1 MELCDY
7 YLKYMNALC
16 EGTLAAPEDIALSGE
31 TPEER
36 AMSLQA
42 ALKNVSV
49 PDFVRRCA
57 RAAGDALPDGLLDGF
72 HEEDFARALFARMAL
87 GGAPQPEEPPAP
99 AGEADEPA
107 PDPDAGKHAFE
118 VFLDCVALDDGLVQY
133 LMEVLQKRDWKEFY
147 KLSQITTKLDL
158 DPEEFLYWLGNKE
171 LYADEEERSCA
182 VIMDACLERLR
193 QEGQLELMAAL
204 LSGDRRTFELFRCQA
219 PELQH
224 LPAATYEWYSKNY
237 LDRDYPIRM
246 LMKCR
251 GIRFPEHI
259 PGNESK

>member
-99 AGEADEPA
+99 AGEALTVSPGRAMARSSPEPI
-107 PDPDAGKHAFE
+107 PRPR
-118 VFLDCVALDDGLVQY
+118 QSRST
-133 LMEVLQKRDWKEFY
+133 KRRA
-147 KLSQITTKLDL
+147 I
-158 DPEEFLYWLGNKE
+158 WLP
-171 LYADEEERSCA
+171 S
-182 VIMDACLERLR
+182 
-193 QEGQLELMAAL
+193 
-204 LSGDRRTFELFRCQA
+204 RR
-219 PELQH
+219 
-224 LPAATYEWYSKNY
+224 AATPSRTPRVQW
-237 LDRDYPIRM
+237 P
-246 LMKCR
+246 
-251 GIRFPEHI
+251 
-259 PGNESK
+259 

>member
-16 EGTLAAPEDIALSGE
+16 EGTLAAPEGIALSGE

-87 GGAPQPEEPPAP
+87 GGAPQPEEPQLR
-99 AGEADEPA
+99 GS
-107 PDPDAGKHAFE
+107 
-118 VFLDCVALDDGLVQY
+118 LALVP
-133 LMEVLQKRDWKEFY
+133 MVLASM
-147 KLSQITTKLDL
+147 KLSTVSISSFTPMALQYSLHSSHRSKSLSLPLSTTVKVK
-158 DPEEFLYWLGNKE
+158 P
-171 LYADEEERSCA
+171 S
-182 VIMDACLERLR
+182 
-193 QEGQLELMAAL
+193 
-204 LSGDRRTFELFRCQA
+204 S
-219 PELQH
+219 
-224 LPAATYEWYSKNY
+224 
-237 LDRDYPIRM
+237 
-246 LMKCR
+246 
-251 GIRFPEHI
+251 
-259 PGNESK
+259 

>member
-16 EGTLAAPEDIALSGE
+16 EGTLAAPEGIALSGE

-87 GGAPQPEEPPAP
+87 GGAPQAEEPPAP

-118 VFLDCVALDDGLVQY
+118 VFLDCVAMDDGLVQY
-133 LMEVLQKRDWKEFY
+133 LIDVLKRRDWKEFY
-147 KLSQITTKLDL
+147 KLSQITTRMDL
-158 DPEEFLYWLGNKE
+158 DPEEFLYWLGHRE
-171 LYADEEERSCA
+171 DYADDEERSCA
-182 VIMDACLERLR
+182 VIMDGCLERLMN
-193 QEGQLELMAAL
+193 EGKLELAAAL
-204 LSGDRRTFELFRCQA
+204 LSGDRITFDRFRCDA
-219 PELQH
+219 PELVH
-224 LPAATYEWYSKNY
+224 LPQATYDWFSRHY
-237 LDRDYPIRM
+237 LDRDYPIRA
-246 LMKCR
+246 LMKWN
-251 GIRFPEHI
+251 GVTFPE
-259 PGNESK
+259 NRQ

>member
-16 EGTLAAPEDIALSGE
+16 EGTLAAPEGIALSGE

-72 HEEDFARALFARMAL
+72 NEEDFARALFARMAL
-87 GGAPQPEEPPAP
+87 GGAPQAEEPPAP

-118 VFLDCVALDDGLVQY
+118 VFLDCVAMDDGLVQY
-133 LMEVLQKRDWKEFY
+133 LIDVLKRRDWKEFY
-147 KLSQITTKLDL
+147 KLSQITTRMDL
-158 DPEEFLYWLGNKE
+158 DPEEFLYWLGHRE
-171 LYADEEERSCA
+171 DYADDEERSCA
-182 VIMDACLERLR
+182 VIMDGCLERLMN
-193 QEGQLELMAAL
+193 EGKLELAAAL
-204 LSGDRRTFELFRCQA
+204 LSGDRITFDRFRCDA
-219 PELQH
+219 PELVH
-224 LPAATYEWYSKNY
+224 LPQATYDWFSRHY
-237 LDRDYPIRM
+237 LDRDYPIRA
-246 LMKCR
+246 LMKWN
-251 GIRFPEHI
+251 GVTFPE
-259 PGNESK
+259 NRQ

>member
-16 EGTLAAPEDIALSGE
+16 EGTLAAPEGIALSGE
-31 TPEER
+31 TPEAR

-72 HEEDFARALFARMAL
+72 NEEDFARALFARMAL

-99 AGEADEPA
+99 AGETDEPA

-118 VFLDCVALDDGLVQY
+118 VFLDCVAMDDGLVQY
-133 LMEVLQKRDWKEFY
+133 LIDVLKRRDWKEFY
-147 KLSQITTKLDL
+147 KLSQITTRMDL
-158 DPEEFLYWLGNKE
+158 DPEEFLYWLAHRE
-171 LYADEEERSCA
+171 DYADEEERACA
-182 VIMDACLERLR
+182 VIMDGCLERLMN
-193 QEGQLELMAAL
+193 EGKLELAAAL
-204 LSGDRRTFELFRCQA
+204 LSGDRTTFDRFRCDA
-219 PELQH
+219 PELVH
-224 LPAATYEWYSKNY
+224 LPQATYDWFSRHY
-237 LDRDYPIRM
+237 LDRDYPIRV
-246 LMKCR
+246 LMKWN
-251 GIRFPEHI
+251 GVTFPE
-259 PGNESK
+259 ERQ

>member
-16 EGTLAAPEDIALSGE
+16 EGTLAAPEGIALSGE

-99 AGEADEPA
+99 LPG
-107 PDPDAGKHAFE
+107 
-118 VFLDCVALDDGLVQY
+118 
-133 LMEVLQKRDWKEFY
+133 
-147 KLSQITTKLDL
+147 
-158 DPEEFLYWLGNKE
+158 
-171 LYADEEERSCA
+171 
-182 VIMDACLERLR
+182 
-193 QEGQLELMAAL
+193 
-204 LSGDRRTFELFRCQA
+204 RRTSRPPIPTRASTPSRCS
-219 PELQH
+219 
-224 LPAATYEWYSKNY
+224 ATA
-237 LDRDYPIRM
+237 
-246 LMKCR
+246 
-251 GIRFPEHI
+251 
-259 PGNESK
+259 

>member
-16 EGTLAAPEDIALSGE
+16 EGTLAAPSGVSLSGE
-31 TPEER
+31 TPEAR

-99 AGEADEPA
+99 AGEADEP
-107 PDPDAGKHAFE
+107 DRK
-118 VFLDCVALDDGLVQY
+118 
-133 LMEVLQKRDWKEFY
+133 
-147 KLSQITTKLDL
+147 ST
-158 DPEEFLYWLGNKE
+158 
-171 LYADEEERSCA
+171 
-182 VIMDACLERLR
+182 RLN
-193 QEGQLELMAAL
+193 
-204 LSGDRRTFELFRCQA
+204 SS
-219 PELQH
+219 H
-224 LPAATYEWYSKNY
+224 
-237 LDRDYPIRM
+237 
-246 LMKCR
+246 
-251 GIRFPEHI
+251 
-259 PGNESK
+259 

>member
-16 EGTLAAPEDIALSGE
+16 EGTLAAPEGIALSGE

-87 GGAPQPEEPPAP
+87 GGAPQPEEPPDP

-118 VFLDCVALDDGLVQY
+118 VFLDCVAMDDGLVQY
-133 LMEVLQKRDWKEFY
+133 LIDVLKRRDWKEFY
-147 KLSQITTKLDL
+147 KLSQITTRMDL
-158 DPEEFLYWLGNKE
+158 DPEEFLYWLGHRE
-171 LYADEEERSCA
+171 DYADDEERSCA
-182 VIMDACLERLR
+182 VIMDGCLERLMN
-193 QEGQLELMAAL
+193 EGKLELAAAL
-204 LSGDRRTFELFRCQA
+204 LSGDRITFDRFRCDA
-219 PELQH
+219 PELVH
-224 LPAATYEWYSKNY
+224 LPQATYDWFSRHY
-237 LDRDYPIRM
+237 LDRDYPIRA
-246 LMKCR
+246 LMKWN
-251 GIRFPEHI
+251 GVTFPE
-259 PGNESK
+259 NRQ